1 MKSNFIIFILAL
13 FLSSKLFAENLFIEA
28 KDITLN
34 KDQETTVFRNS
45 VTIKTKDKQITS
57 QFAEY
62 NKKTQEIVLKGNI
75 TAKDKLNISLV
86 LSFLN
91 SPRISKNI
99 IESEINIYFETTCI
113 SSASEQLG
121 GVKNG
126 NGRYCAW
133 TEITH

>member
-75 TAKDKLNISLV
+75 TAKDKLN
-86 LSFLN
+86 
-91 SPRISKNI
+91 NI
-99 IESEINIYFETTCI
+99 IKTDYAEYNNNTGLFKTVGPTNLITSENYSLEGEDLYFDNQNKI
-113 SSASEQLG
+113 I
-121 GVKNG
+121 K
-126 NGRYCAW
+126 
-133 TEITH
+133 

>member
-57 QFAEY
+57 QFEEY

-75 TAKDKLNISLV
+75 TAKDKLN
-86 LSFLN
+86 
-91 SPRISKNI
+91 NI
-99 IESEINIYFETTCI
+99 IKTDSNTPTK
-113 SSASEQLG
+113 EQ
-121 GVKNG
+121 VFRRK
-126 NGRYCAW
+126 AAKS
-133 TEITH
+133 H

>member
-75 TAKDKLNISLV
+75 TAKDKLN
-86 LSFLN
+86 
-91 SPRISKNI
+91 NI
-99 IESEINIYFETTCI
+99 IKTDYAEYNNNTGLFKTVGPTNLITSENYSLEGEDLYFDNQNKI
-113 SSASEQLG
+113 
-121 GVKNG
+121 KKKKK
-126 NGRYCAW
+126 
-133 TEITH
+133 IHF

>member
-75 TAKDKLNISLV
+75 TAKDKLN
-86 LSFLN
+86 
-91 SPRISKNI
+91 NI
-99 IESEINIYFETTCI
+99 IKTDYAEYNNNTGLFKTVGPTNLITSENYSLEGEDLYFDN
-113 SSASEQLG
+113 
-121 GVKNG
+121 KNK
-126 NGRYCAW
+126 
-133 TEITH
+133 IIK

>member
-75 TAKDKLNISLV
+75 TAKDKLNNIIKTDYAEYNNNTGLFKTVGPTNLITSENYSLEGED
-86 LSFLN
+86 LYFDN
-91 SPRISKNI
+91 QNKNI
-99 IESEINIYFETTCI
+99 KSKKIHF
-113 SSASEQLG
+113 
-121 GVKNG
+121 
-126 NGRYCAW
+126 
-133 TEITH
+133 